1 MTSNFLYVIA
11 GYNKVRTVC
20 GINLMIKFAKTE
32 YGKSEFESFDDDLA
46 VLFNSLVR
54 NLKKDSIVFRWCN
67 LDMSGKFLSFMYIS
81 LIVSRC

>member
-1 MTSNFLYVIA
+1 MTSNFLYVIV
-11 GYNKVRTVC
+11 GYNQVQTVC
-20 GINLMIKFAKTE
+20 VINLMIKFAKTE

-67 LDMSGKFLSFMYIS
+67 LDMSGKFLSSMYIS
-81 LIVSRC
+81 LIGFRC